1 MGGVKPGTS
10 VGSHVDILFFCRW
23 LAGVC
28 TRESQGRGVFL
39 EVSSGSWKV
48 KGIWRAADVAAK
60 APWEKIEARHPQR

>member
-1 MGGVKPGTS
+1 MKPGTS

-39 EVSSGSWKV
+39 EASSGSWKV
-48 KGIWRAADVAAK
+48 KGIWRAAAAAAK
-60 APWEKIEARHPQR
+60 APWEKVEARDPHR